1 MIPENPIKPLRLE
14 DQILLCCARTPMSG
28 EQAAR
33 LQDLVRGNV
42 NWSLLKQRAMQHGL
56 LPLVCHNLTHTCS
69 EQLPQDVVYE
79 FGRYYFAHAR
89 RSLSQVSQ
97 LFKIMQLFKQ
107 QGIAAIPF
115 KGPMLALSAYN
126 DVTLRV
132 FDDLDFLLRKKDVLG
147 AKALL
152 ISQGYRP
159 SFDLESDQESTYLN
173 SPFHYSHH
181 LMRDEGISFVDLH
194 WAVEPTY
201 LSFVLNSDG
210 LWDRLAEVSLDGH
223 VIQTISREDMV
234 LLLCIHGA
242 RHRWERLIWLADLGQ
257 LVRTPDGLDWEWI
270 SEQTRKLGNERM
282 LWLGLTLVRD
292 VLGEPL
298 PPAVSA
304 RAEKDGMLETLVGQ
318 VKWELFR
325 ENWYVR
331 SGLVSSIFYLKTMKR
346 LSDRMKYVF
355 SMFVAPTPSEW
366 SDLPLPK
373 RMHFLYYFVRPI
385 RVVSRFLS
393 RPLDYLQ
400 ERKHKEQAC
409 HVA

>member
-1 MIPENPIKPLRLE
+1 
-14 DQILLCCARTPMSG
+14 
-28 EQAAR
+28 
-33 LQDLVRGNV
+33 
-42 NWSLLKQRAMQHGL
+42 MQHGL
-56 LPLVCHNLTHTCS
+56 LPLLCHHITSVCS
-69 EQLPQDVVYE
+69 GELPQDVLQGL
-79 FGRYYFAHAR
+79 GRYYSGHAR
-89 RSLSQVSQ
+89 RSLFQVGQ
-97 LFKIMQLFKQ
+97 LFKIMQLFKE

-126 DVTLRV
+126 DVTLRG
-132 FDDLDFLLRKKDVLG
+132 FDDLDFLLRKEDILG
-147 AKALL
+147 AKSLL
-152 ISQGYRP
+152 ISQGYQP
-159 SFDLESDQESTYLN
+159 FFDLEGDQESTYLS

-181 LMRDEGISFVDLH
+181 LMRDDGISYVDLH
-194 WAVEPTY
+194 WAIEPTY

-210 LWDRLAEVSLDGH
+210 LWDRLTEVSLDGH
-223 VIQTISREDMV
+223 AVQTISREDMV

-257 LVRTPDGLDWEWI
+257 LVQTPHGLDWDWI
-270 SEQTRKLGNERM
+270 FEQSKTLGNERM

-292 VLGEPL
+292 VLGVPL
-298 PPAVSA
+298 PPTISA
-304 RAEKDGMLETLVGQ
+304 RVEKDGMLETLVRQ

-331 SGLVSSIFYLKTMKR
+331 SGPVSSIFYVKTMER
-346 LSDRMKYVF
+346 WSDRAKYVF

-366 SDLPLPK
+366 SSLPLPK

-393 RPLDYLQ
+393 RPFDYLQ